1 MSADILARKD
11 GRMLRDIPKVTSTVN
26 QKMEPVLGIQRTTPA
41 VQDGFPTIL
50 KCRWCGEKSREVYI
64 PQLKEGKN
72 GKPREIV
79 YNYEPCA
86 ACKEKWASMV
96 VIIEITEK
104 EPYPDCLPIDKT
116 VRTTDAYPEKDIEET
131 VYFYP
136 TGRHVG
142 VTEAAAK
149 EGIGEY
155 AANGSIYYMEEEM
168 FEDIFG
174 DVFNK

>member
-1 MSADILARKD
+1 MSTEILARKD
-11 GRMLRDIPKVTSTVN
+11 GRMLRDIPKVTNMVN
-26 QKMEPVLGIQRTTPA
+26 QKIEPVLEPKRETSA
-41 VQDGFPTIL
+41 ARDGFPTIL
-50 KCRWCGEKSREVYI
+50 KCRWCGGKSREVYI

-96 VIIEITEK
+96 VIIEITET
-104 EPYPDCLPIDKT
+104 EPYPDCLPIDST
-116 VRTTDAYPEKDIEET
+116 VRTKKSHPDGDIEET

-142 VTEAAAK
+142 VTETAAK
-149 EGIGEY
+149 EGIGDY
-155 AANGSIYYMEEEM
+155 AANGSIYYMEDEM
-168 FEDIFG
+168 FEEIFG
-174 DVFNK
+174 DVFKK